1 MPPPPHVPVRFD
13 KAGQRDHVVGANYLS
28 FRCGK
33 ILADGNNDAIAH
45 VNVAAANLAKLG
57 IHRENV
63 RVLHDELA
71 TFRKFAWRSACSQT
85 RSCRRSCGTPG

>member
-1 MPPPPHVPVRFD
+1 MPVGFD
-13 KAGQRDHVVGANYLS
+13 EAGQRDHAVGANDRS
-28 FRCGK
+28 FRRGK
-33 ILADGNNDAIAH
+33 ILADGNNDAIAQ

-71 TFRKFAWRSACSQT
+71 TFRQFAWRSACSQT